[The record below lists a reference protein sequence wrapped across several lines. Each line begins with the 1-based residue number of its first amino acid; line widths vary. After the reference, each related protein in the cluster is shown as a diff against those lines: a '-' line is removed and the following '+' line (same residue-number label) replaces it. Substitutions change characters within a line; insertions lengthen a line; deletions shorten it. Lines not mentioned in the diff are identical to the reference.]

1 MFIPRQMKTEIAKT
15 FYDKEIH
22 LMNKRTETDA
32 EGGVKTNGYS
42 VVDVFNGNVN
52 FSNCE
57 KIQEEYGLDYK
68 INISITTDYTKLK
81 KDDIFTYDKVLYEVK
96 GIFMRDSHLLIVGA
110 NWRPKA

>member
-1 MFIPRQMKTEIAKT
+1 MFIPETMKTEIAKA

-32 EGGVKTNGYS
+32 EGGVITNGYD
-42 VVDVFNGNVN
+42 VKDVFKGNVN

-68 INISITTDYTKLK
+68 IDISITTNYTGLNKN
-81 KDDIFTYDKVLYEVK
+81 DVVTYNKVLYEVK
-96 GIFMRDSHLLIVGA
+96 GIFVRDSHVLIVGKS
-110 NWRPKA
+110 WRP